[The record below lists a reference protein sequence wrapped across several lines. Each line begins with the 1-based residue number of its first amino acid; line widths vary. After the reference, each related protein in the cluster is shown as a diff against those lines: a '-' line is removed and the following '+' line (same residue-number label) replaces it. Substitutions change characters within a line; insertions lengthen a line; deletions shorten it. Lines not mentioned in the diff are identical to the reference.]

1 MSLVGN
7 ARNFLLD
14 RRHREKNIHRQE
26 DLTNKPARLSQR
38 ILSVVV
44 LGLVLLLAAGLASRL
59 KCSAMPNGHREPYRN
74 LQEIPSPLH
83 TSDSEDT
90 YVTKRRWQVLAK
102 WVLRRWRSFTQ
113 RKVLER
119 RIRCLTENKL
129 LPHSAR
135 QNWLVKT
142 IIRFL

>member
-1 MSLVGN
+1 M
-7 ARNFLLD
+7 
-14 RRHREKNIHRQE
+14 
-26 DLTNKPARLSQR
+26 
-38 ILSVVV
+38 VV

-129 LPHSAR
+129 LPRSAR
-135 QNWLVKT
+135 QNWLVKA